1 MTPGRPGG
9 GLDRN
14 AQGRHHRLD
23 GVQIL
28 RAVAAVMV
36 VLLHAGFLLA
46 TQGEA
51 RGLAMPRFTA
61 LPLAAG
67 VDLFFVISG
76 FIIVYAS
83 EPLFG
88 AAGGAATFLRRRLLR
103 IVPLYWF
110 ALSLRLA
117 FLLAGAAFG
126 QAAAPSLADVAASYL
141 FIPFDTRG
149 FGPDYPF
156 PILDLGWTL
165 NYEMMF
171 YLVFAGAMVLVSR
184 AAPRAPAGPPTAR
197 TAALRETAAL
207 AALSV
212 LVVGVL
218 LAWLRPP
225 AFDPLR
231 FWLRPLVLE
240 FAAGIALA
248 LLFRRGVRLGAA
260 SGLLLCGLGVA
271 VWATI
276 DIAWFVTVDAPGA
289 YGWART
295 LIWGGGAVL
304 IVAGMVF
311 GGFRFDHAI
320 GRRIARI
327 GDASYALYLLHPF
340 VFLGA
345 KAILPRLPLGAGLL
359 WPLTL
364 LLVVVSI
371 AATEAFHRRVE
382 RPVLRWLQ
390 GRPRDKGDPPVRAG
404 AGA

>member
-1 MTPGRPGG
+1 MTAATTTGALDRPAPGR
-9 GLDRN
+9 L
-14 AQGRHHRLD
+14 HRLD

-36 VLLHAGFLLA
+36 VLLHAELLLA
-46 TQGEA
+46 LQAEA
-51 RGLAMPRFTA
+51 RGLAMPRFAA
-61 LPLAAG
+61 LPLGAG

-88 AAGGAATFLRRRLLR
+88 APGGAARFLKRRLLR

-110 ALSLRLA
+110 ALTLRLVV
-117 FLLAGAAFG
+117 LLAAAAAG
-126 QAAAPSLADVAASYL
+126 QAAAPSLADVATSYL

-165 NYEMMF
+165 NYEMLF
-171 YLVFAGAMVLVSR
+171 YLVFAGAMALAAR
-184 AAPRAPAGPPTAR
+184 ARPMAAMTNATAR
-197 TAALRETAAL
+197 ERAAL
-207 AALSV
+207 AAVAV
-212 LVVGVL
+212 LAIGVL

-225 AFDPLR
+225 SLDPLR
-231 FWLRPLVLE
+231 FWLRPIVLE
-240 FAAGIALA
+240 FAAGIGLA
-248 LLFRRGVRLGAA
+248 LLFRRGVRLGGAG
-260 SGLLLCGLGVA
+260 GLLAGGLGIA
-271 VWATI
+271 VWATLGLS
-276 DIAWFVTVDAPGA
+276 DLVASDAPGN

-304 IVAGMVF
+304 VVAGVVL
-311 GGFRFDHAI
+311 GDLRFDRAAF
-320 GRRIARI
+320 RPLARI

-340 VFLGA
+340 VFLAA
-345 KAILPRLPLGAGLL
+345 KAVLPRLPLSAGLL

-364 LLVVVSI
+364 LLVAVSI
-371 AATEAFHRRVE
+371 AATEAFHRSVE

-390 GRPRDKGDPPVRAG
+390 GRPRDAGAAGVRAG

>member
-1 MTPGRPGG
+1 MTAATTTGALDRPAPGR
-9 GLDRN
+9 L
-14 AQGRHHRLD
+14 HRLD

-36 VLLHAGFLLA
+36 VLLHAELLLA
-46 TQGEA
+46 LQAEA
-51 RGLAMPRFTA
+51 RGLAMPRFAA
-61 LPLAAG
+61 LPLGAG

-88 AAGGAATFLRRRLLR
+88 APGGAARFLKRRLLR

-110 ALSLRLA
+110 ALTLRLVV
-117 FLLAGAAFG
+117 LLAAAAAG
-126 QAAAPSLADVAASYL
+126 QAAAPSLADVATSYL

-165 NYEMMF
+165 NYEMAF
-171 YLVFAGAMVLVSR
+171 YLVFAGAMMLAAR
-184 AAPRAPAGPPTAR
+184 AMKASAPA
-197 TAALRETAAL
+197 AALRERAAL
-207 AALSV
+207 AAVSILA
-212 LVVGVL
+212 VGVL

-231 FWLRPLVLE
+231 FWLRPIVLE
-240 FAAGIALA
+240 FAAGIGLA
-248 LLFRRGVRLGAA
+248 LLFRRGVRLGVA
-260 SGLLLCGLGVA
+260 GGVLLCGLGVG

-276 DIAWFVTVDAPGA
+276 DLSGFDASSAPGN

-304 IVAGMVF
+304 IVAGLVL
-311 GGFRFDHAI
+311 GGLRFDQAI
-320 GRRIARI
+320 ARRIARI

-340 VFLGA
+340 VFLAA
-345 KAILPRLPLGAGLL
+345 KAVLPRLPLSAGLL

-364 LLVVVSI
+364 LLVAVSI
-371 AATEAFHRRVE
+371 AATEAFHRSVE

-390 GRPRDKGDPPVRAG
+390 GRPRDAGAAGVRAG